1 MNKNNRLLALEK
13 KHSPPSDVR
22 VYFFLDEDELTRIR
36 AELSPG
42 DTLIVVRYV
51 DAWRAETPSRLG
63 EDAL

>member
-13 KHSPPSDVR
+13 KHSPPSDIR
-22 VYFFLDEDELTRIR
+22 VYFFLDEDELTRVR

-51 DAWRAETPSRLG
+51 DDWRDESPSRLG
-63 EDAL
+63 ENEL

>member
-13 KHSPPSDVR
+13 KHTPPSDIR
-22 VYFFLDEDELTRIR
+22 VYFFLNEDELSRVR

-42 DTLIVVRYV
+42 DTLIVVRYANGLR
-51 DAWRAETPSRLG
+51 DETPSRLG

>member
-13 KHSPPSDVR
+13 KHTPPSDIR
-22 VYFFLDEDELTRIR
+22 VYFFLNEDELSRVR

-51 DAWRAETPSRLG
+51 DDWRAETPSRLG